1 MKINLVILLRI
12 AGALHLGL
20 MCAGLLM
27 PRIVRMRSHLAT
39 LPQFIRQLFWVYY
52 SFIALCLLSF
62 SVITIAF
69 AETLAGGGNLARAL
83 CTLFAAFWT
92 LRLIAAAFVF
102 DMRPY
107 LTSSYRR
114 LGYHVLNVVFAYL
127 PIVYTLAASQ
137 PAWLK

>member
-39 LPQFIRQLFWVYY
+39 LPQFIRRLFWVYY

-62 SVITIAF
+62 SAITIVI
-69 AETLAGGGNLARAL
+69 AETLAGGGELGRAL
-83 CTLFAAFWT
+83 CTFFAAFWT
-92 LRLIAAAFVF
+92 LRLIAATFVF
-102 DMRPY
+102 DMHPY
-107 LTSSYRR
+107 LTSSFRR
-114 LGYHVLNVVFAYL
+114 LGYHALNLVFAYL
-127 PIVYTLAASQ
+127 PVVYTLAASQ

>member
-1 MKINLVILLRI
+1 MKTNLAILLRI

-27 PRIVRMRSHLAT
+27 PRIVRMRSHLAA

-69 AETLAGGGNLARAL
+69 ADTLAGGGDLARGL
-83 CTLFAAFWT
+83 CTFFAAFWT
-92 LRLIAAAFVF
+92 LRLIAATFVF
-102 DMRPY
+102 DMHPY
-107 LTSSYRR
+107 LTSSFRR
-114 LGYHVLNVVFAYL
+114 LGYHALNLVFAYL
-127 PIVYTLAASQ
+127 PVVYTLAATQ

>member
-69 AETLAGGGNLARAL
+69 AETLAGGGDLARAL
-83 CTLFAAFWT
+83 CTFFAAFWT
-92 LRLIAAAFVF
+92 LRLIAATFVF
-102 DMRPY
+102 DMHPY
-107 LTSSYRR
+107 LTSSFRR
-114 LGYHVLNVVFAYL
+114 LGYHALNLVFAYL
-127 PIVYTLAASQ
+127 PVVYTLAASQ

>member
-1 MKINLVILLRI
+1 MKTNLAILLRI
-12 AGALHLGL
+12 AGTLHLGL

-27 PRIVRMRSHLAT
+27 PRIVRMRSHLAP

-69 AETLAGGGNLARAL
+69 AETLAGGGDLARAL
-83 CTLFAAFWT
+83 CTFFAAFWT
-92 LRLIAAAFVF
+92 LRLIAATFVF

-114 LGYHVLNVVFAYL
+114 LGYHALNLVFAYL
-127 PIVYTLAASQ
+127 PVVYTLAAAK